1 MNSNRNKQIAIE
13 VTHYLKNRLLFN
25 QKILELN
32 ANKNN
37 IPFEQFMEKY
47 KALEKKIWSN
57 SYNPKRNELVLLT
70 NQFVEN
76 HSSYII
82 LTEEE
87 IDELLN
93 LVSKSIEIYGL
104 GDIPFSYK
112 ETDFLRFILRQI
124 QKNIYNQPNCSFE
137 DALQYKIIDKWLTYL
152 YLNEDNAFYKPISG
166 KLILNANN
174 DFFIQNA
181 YHQTLCFFKQNGE
194 IFREISLDEEEIKSA
209 FNLYVG
215 YLKQEED
222 KIITLLYS
230 EEKNFKN
237 AQILYC
243 NNFEQRF
250 QNKDELYKNIV
261 PINTFLESQKLDF
274 FKKIIYTGND
284 LKILIDIFQKLQTW
298 TEEEKEQIDN
308 ITRIA
313 SEWWKNIVVI
323 YPNETNHFINSKKD
337 SFQKFKQYLEN
348 EIRKRLIENKEF
360 TLKVDNNPDRYLSIA
375 TYLSKLQ
382 LDFPRETTMT
392 ISRKEVKVSVNGH
405 EEFLYRE
412 KQKKI

>member
-13 VTHYLKNRLLFN
+13 VTNYLKNRLLFN
-25 QKILELN
+25 QKILKLN
-32 ANKNN
+32 ANENN

-47 KALEKKIWSN
+47 KTLEKKIWSN
-57 SYNPKRNELVLLT
+57 SYNPKRNELVLLV
-70 NQFVEN
+70 NQFVER
-76 HSSYII
+76 HSSYVL

-104 GDIPFSYK
+104 GDIPFSYN
-112 ETDFLRFILRQI
+112 ETDFLRLMLRQI
-124 QKNIYNQPNCSFE
+124 QKKIYNQPNFSFE
-137 DALQYKIIDKWLTYL
+137 DTLEYKNIDKWLTYL
-152 YLNEDNAFYKPISG
+152 YLNDDNAFYKPISG

-194 IFREISLDEEEIKSA
+194 FSREISLDEEEIKSA

-215 YLKQEED
+215 YLKKED
-222 KIITLLYS
+222 NRIITLFYS
-230 EEKNFKN
+230 KEKNFKN
-237 AQILYC
+237 AKILYC
-243 NNFEQRF
+243 NDFEQRF
-250 QNKDELYKNIV
+250 QNKDELYKNTV

-274 FKKIIYTGND
+274 LKKIIYTEND
-284 LKILIDIFQKLQTW
+284 LKMLIDTFLKLQTW
-298 TEEEKEQIDN
+298 TVEEIEQIDN
-308 ITRIA
+308 IIKIA

-323 YPNETNHFINSKKD
+323 YPNETNHFIKSKKD

-360 TLKVDNNPDRYLSIA
+360 TLKVDNNPDRYLSMA

-382 LDFPRETTMT
+382 LDFPHETTMT